1 MSKRRSKTEDEL
13 DDDALMLLVSPEADR
28 FARALDRHGWMI
40 VVKPEVRAEHLAA
53 GAIEPGPCSMK
64 TPGPCPAWAEPHDA
78 WLPERKP
85 VLTLI
90 DGGKD
95 TGSLN

>member
-1 MSKRRSKTEDEL
+1 
-13 DDDALMLLVSPEADR
+13 
-28 FARALDRHGWMI
+28 
-40 VVKPEVRAEHLAA
+40 
-53 GAIEPGPCSMK
+53 MK

>member
-53 GAIEPGPCSMK
+53 GAIEPGP
-64 TPGPCPAWAEPHDA
+64 AWAEPHDA